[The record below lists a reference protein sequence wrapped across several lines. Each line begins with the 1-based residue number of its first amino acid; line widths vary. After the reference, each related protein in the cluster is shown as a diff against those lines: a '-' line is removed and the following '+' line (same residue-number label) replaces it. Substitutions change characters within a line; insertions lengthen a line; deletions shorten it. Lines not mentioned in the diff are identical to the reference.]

1 MAASAVLNCSEIG
14 LKIITPIRGEH
25 MSEGTINIFLQ
36 LFSCFVSVQC
46 HCSMLDESISYLQ
59 CVHRTVY

>member
-36 LFSCFVSVQC
+36 LFSCFVSSV
-46 HCSMLDESISYLQ
+46 S
-59 CVHRTVY
+59 VP